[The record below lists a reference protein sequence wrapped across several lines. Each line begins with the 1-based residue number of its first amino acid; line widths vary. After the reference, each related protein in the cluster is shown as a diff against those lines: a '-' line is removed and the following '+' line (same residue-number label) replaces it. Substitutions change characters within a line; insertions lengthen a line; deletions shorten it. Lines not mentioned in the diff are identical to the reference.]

1 MAGGGEMVSDDV
13 KFHQGT
19 DALVG
24 REPYRSPEAQ
34 QAYAEAMNPGVFIAE
49 VNMPR
54 GIFGAV
60 DGRAPDIVQLARDQS
75 PAQREQTL
83 LHEMEHSMDFRG
95 GDILGRPNVKRT
107 DQSHRAYYLMNKDW
121 SPIRQ
126 FVDNVS
132 SNREK
137 LEQFFGMPMTSG
149 YLKMT
154 PERVKEEKAKYGRDA
169 MLPYFDEQLASLSAL
184 EQTTGKSLTRDP
196 EMRKLFPNTQMM
208 AVYDALTGLRQTRL
222 DARDLPPHTPLPS
235 YTYETNPVTR
245 FIREKT
251 TGKNEY
257 GIPIKRADGGP
268 VMADDEV
275 PSMGLHQAGANRRS
289 VAAAQLNDIVNAAR
303 QDPNYPATEE
313 YLKARDAVPSIR
325 MGYLPPTINGMFTS
339 FPFGIGSGD
348 VKISDEIPAYFYKNN
363 FGPSLV
369 AHEMAHAADRQME
382 QQALEQRGLNEG
394 RGTQFSEAYE
404 KLVGK
409 GGKKRTELA
418 RRLNPEWAKA
428 NRDYRSSPEEIV
440 AHGVGAF
447 SGVISQ
453 DSAPLHVDATAAQ
466 EYQILLDLARRNVG
480 QRPTGIERIPV
491 FFKKIMG
498 YKDGGA
504 VEPTP
509 EELEA
514 ASRPAFRT
522 SKSGI
527 GRNIST
533 KPGEIDSA
541 IIQGLSETPY
551 NVVGT
556 IADLPALVMRP
567 FGYTNPTPVMGSDW
581 IKQQMTRLGIRPEPP
596 TQPTAR
602 AFYELSQL
610 GGALVNPTAPVRAAA
625 AAGQA
630 TGRAAKEMLQDFQT
644 YNRELAAPGA
654 SYAVKPKGG
663 EFTMVRPPG
672 QRSQGVT
679 RGEGTQPPRIDAVE
693 YYLKNEVGTRGDNA
707 LDQWVTDKL
716 GRYMRRDMAS
726 PDDQF
731 VKAAEQGRP
740 LHFMPNQQR
749 AAILADM
756 IAGVE
761 DILPYTRRAEGF
773 NPKGEATT
781 PYGRAVEAQV
791 DMAVEPVR
799 LEDFVGSE
807 QRLRPQTAA
816 QIAAEPERRVYEVID
831 AAVTNRLQ
839 FPQLVTTIQKIR
851 ENNGVFRAYGQGVP
865 IPKELQFSDEAFK
878 GLSPAQAS
886 ERVAAFTKWE
896 NGAREKAATQAITK
910 NPRIDTVKAEGGNT
924 WVQVPDLDQN
934 SELMDLVQDVGCAG
948 GWCTNQSNYAL
959 SYGSGEN
966 RLHIMMDKQARPKVQ
981 MTLTTREPNPESF
994 LNTMND
1000 AEYDAFTARNPQVGR
1015 YGDVAATSEYSDWAR
1030 LNPPTVS
1037 ITELKGFGNSLDL
1050 KDSPA
1055 LPAIQN
1061 YIKKLAAQRNIQ
1073 DVSNLDGINMTD
1085 SSALDVYNAVSTRFD
1100 TGAARPLGATGG
1112 PMSFMEAM
1120 NKVRA
1125 RIIEKNEGSRFIV
1138 KEDGPRLLQEALD
1151 DVLGVEK
1158 MAHGGMVERHRDD
1171 NRKYL

>member
-1 MAGGGEMVSDDV
+1 
-13 KFHQGT
+13 
-19 DALVG
+19 L
-24 REPYRSPEAQ
+24 
-34 QAYAEAMNPGVFIAE
+34 
-49 VNMPR
+49 
-54 GIFGAV
+54 
-60 DGRAPDIVQLARDQS
+60 
-75 PAQREQTL
+75 
-83 LHEMEHSMDFRG
+83 
-95 GDILGRPNVKRT
+95 
-107 DQSHRAYYLMNKDW
+107 NK
-121 SPIRQ
+121 
-126 FVDNVS
+126 
-132 SNREK
+132 
-137 LEQFFGMPMTSG
+137 
-149 YLKMT
+149 
-154 PERVKEEKAKYGRDA
+154 
-169 MLPYFDEQLASLSAL
+169 
-184 EQTTGKSLTRDP
+184 
-196 EMRKLFPNTQMM
+196 
-208 AVYDALTGLRQTRL
+208 
-222 DARDLPPHTPLPS
+222 
-235 YTYETNPVTR
+235 
-245 FIREKT
+245 
-251 TGKNEY
+251 
-257 GIPIKRADGGP
+257 
-268 VMADDEV
+268 
-275 PSMGLHQAGANRRS
+275 
-289 VAAAQLNDIVNAAR
+289 
-303 QDPNYPATEE
+303 
-313 YLKARDAVPSIR
+313 
-325 MGYLPPTINGMFTS
+325 
-339 FPFGIGSGD
+339 
-348 VKISDEIPAYFYKNN
+348 
-363 FGPSLV
+363 
-369 AHEMAHAADRQME
+369 
-382 QQALEQRGLNEG
+382 G

-447 SGVISQ
+447 SGVNAQ

-480 QRPTGIERIPV
+480 QKPTGIERIPV

-498 YKDGGA
+498 YQDGGA

-509 EELEA
+509 EELAA

-522 SKSGI
+522 SRSGI

-533 KPGEIDSA
+533 RPGEIDSA

-551 NVVGT
+551 NVVGAF
-556 IADLPALVMRP
+556 ADLPALVMRP
-567 FGYTNPTPVMGSDW
+567 FGYTNPTPVMGSEW
-581 IKQQMTRLGIRPEPP
+581 IKQQMTRLGIRPQPP

-679 RGEGTQPPRIDAVE
+679 RGAGTQPPRIDAVD
-693 YYLKNEVGTRGDNA
+693 YYLRNEVFDLNSLARGDMAINDWA
-707 LDQWVTDKL
+707 MDKL

-740 LHFMPNQQR
+740 LHFMPGKQPVFS
-749 AAILADM
+749 D
-756 IAGVE
+756 GVE
-761 DILPYTRRAEGF
+761 DLLPYTRQAEGF

-807 QRLRPQTAA
+807 SRLRPQTAA
-816 QIAAEPERRVYEVID
+816 QMATEPERRVYEVID

-839 FPQLVTTIQKIR
+839 FPQMVQTMATIR
-851 ENNGVFRAYGQGVP
+851 SNNGVFRAYGQEVP
-865 IPKELQFSDEAFK
+865 IPKEYQFTDEVLK

-886 ERVAAFTKWE
+886 ERVAGFMKWE
-896 NGAREKAATQAITK
+896 NGAREKAASQAITK
-910 NPRIDTVKAEGGNT
+910 SRGIDTVKAEGGNT

-934 SELMDLVQDVGCAG
+934 PELMRLVQDVGCAG

-981 MTLTTREPNPESF
+981 MTLTTREPNPENF
-994 LNTMND
+994 LSSMDD
-1000 AEYDAFTARNPQVGR
+1000 AEYDAFMARNSVGGGALTR
-1015 YGDVAATSEYSDWAR
+1015 YGDVAATPEYAEWAR
-1030 LNPPTVS
+1030 LNPPTES

-1055 LPAIQN
+1055 LPAIQS
-1061 YIKKLAAQRNIQ
+1061 YIKRLAAQRNIQ
-1073 DVSNLDGINMTD
+1073 DVANLDGINMTD
-1085 SSALDVYNAVSTRFD
+1085 SSALDVYNAVSSRFD
-1100 TGAARPLGATGG
+1100 TGAARPVGATGA

-1125 RIIEKNEGSRFIV
+1125 SIIEKNEGSRFIV

-1158 MAHGGMVERHRDD
+1158 KAHGGMVERHRDD